1 MKLLN
6 SFGPN
11 PRMVRM
17 FLLEKNIT
25 LPFENVDII
34 AGESRKSPYLEKN
47 PVGQTPSLQ
56 LDDGRVIAETVV
68 ICEYLEE
75 QHPAPALIGTNALE
89 RAEARMALR
98 RMELNATEYLYNG
111 FRFGAGLEL
120 FKDRVR
126 CQPCTEAGLELFKDR
141 VRCLPDAAEGLNAKG
156 ADGLKLADSLLKG
169 QTFLCGNRLTIGD
182 LVLYCCV
189 DFCASAGFKVSPD
202 LTNLHAW
209 LERMNGRPSATASL
223 SSNWSEIGLRG

>member
-25 LPFENVDII
+25 LPFVNVDIL

-47 PVGQTPSLQ
+47 PVGQTPGLQ

-75 QHPAPALIGTNALE
+75 QHPTPALIGTNALE

-111 FRFGAGLEL
+111 FRFGAGLEM
-120 FKDRVR
+120 
-126 CQPCTEAGLELFKDR
+126 FKDR
-141 VRCLPDAAEGLNAKG
+141 VRCLPEAAEGLNAKG

-169 QTFLCGNRLTIGD
+169 KSFLCGNRLTIGD

-189 DFCASAGFKVSPD
+189 DFCASAGFKVSAD

-209 LERMNGRPSATASL
+209 LERINGRPSASASL
-223 SSNWSEIGLRG
+223 SPNWSEIGLRG

>member
-1 MKLLN
+1 MKLIN

-17 FLLEKNIT
+17 FMLEKNIS
-25 LPFENVDII
+25 LPFVNMDIL
-34 AGESRKSPYLEKN
+34 AGENRQSAYLQKN
-47 PVGQTPSLQ
+47 PAGQTPSLE
-56 LDDGRVIAETVV
+56 LDDGRFIAETVA

-75 QHPAPALIGTNALE
+75 LHPTPALIGATPVE

-98 RMELNATEYLYNG
+98 RVELNACEYLYNG
-111 FRFGAGLEL
+111 FRFGPGL
-120 FKDRVR
+120 
-126 CQPCTEAGLELFKDR
+126 GLFKDR

-182 LVLYCCV
+182 LVLYCCI

-209 LERMNGRPSATASL
+209 LERINGRPSAGASL
-223 SSNWSEIGLRG
+223 SPNWSEIGLRG

>member
-25 LPFENVDII
+25 LPFENVDIL

-75 QHPAPALIGTNALE
+75 QHPTPALIGTNALE

-126 CQPCTEAGLELFKDR
+126 C
-141 VRCLPDAAEGLNAKG
+141 LPEAAEGLNAKG

>member
-75 QHPAPALIGTNALE
+75 QHPTPALIGTNALE

-111 FRFGAGLEL
+111 FRFG
-120 FKDRVR
+120 
-126 CQPCTEAGLELFKDR
+126 AGLELFKDR

>member
-25 LPFENVDII
+25 LPFENVDIL

-75 QHPAPALIGTNALE
+75 QHPTPALIGTNALE

-111 FRFGAGLEL
+111 FRFG
-120 FKDRVR
+120 
-126 CQPCTEAGLELFKDR
+126 AGLELFKDR

-223 SSNWSEIGLRG
+223 SANWSEIGLRG

>member
-126 CQPCTEAGLELFKDR
+126 C
-141 VRCLPDAAEGLNAKG
+141 LPDAAEGLNAKG

-182 LVLYCCV
+182 RVLYCCV

>member
-1 MKLLN
+1 MKLIN

-17 FLLEKNIT
+17 FMLEKNIQ
-25 LPFENVDII
+25 LPFENLDIL
-34 AGESRKSPYLEKN
+34 AGENRKSAYMEKN
-47 PVGQTPSLQ
+47 PAGQTPSLE
-56 LDDGRVIAETVV
+56 LDDGRLIAETVA

-75 QHPAPALIGTNALE
+75 LHPTPALIGTSPVE

-98 RMELNATEYLYNG
+98 RIELNACEYLYNG

-126 CQPCTEAGLELFKDR
+126 C
-141 VRCLPDAAEGLNAKG
+141 LPDAAEGLQAKG
-156 ADGLKLADSLLKG
+156 ADGLKLADSLLMGKS
-169 QTFLCGNRLTIGD
+169 FLCGNRLTIGD

-209 LERMNGRPSATASL
+209 LERINGRPSATASL
-223 SSNWSEIGLRG
+223 SPNWSEIGLRG

>member
-17 FLLEKNIT
+17 FMLEKNIKM
-25 LPFENVDII
+25 PFEDLDIL
-34 AGESRKSPYLEKN
+34 AGENRKGAYLEKN
-47 PVGQTPSLQ
+47 PAGQTPSLE
-56 LDDGRVIAETVV
+56 LDDGRVISETVA

-75 QHPAPALIGTNALE
+75 LHPTPALIGSNALE

-98 RMELNATEYLYNG
+98 RVELNACEHLYNA
-111 FRFGAGLEL
+111 FRFGPGL
-120 FKDRVR
+120 
-126 CQPCTEAGLELFKDR
+126 ALFKDR
-141 VRCLPDAAEGLNAKG
+141 VRCLPEAAEGLQAKG
-156 ADGLKLADSLLKG
+156 TDGLQLADSLLKG
-169 QTFLCGNRLTIGD
+169 KSYLCGDRLTIGD

-189 DFCASAGFKVSPD
+189 DFCASTGLKVDPA
-202 LTNLHAW
+202 LKNLHAW

-223 SSNWSEIGLRG
+223 SPNWSAVGMRG

>member
-17 FLLEKNIT
+17 FMLEKNIK
-25 LPFENVDII
+25 LPFENLDIL
-34 AGESRKSPYLEKN
+34 AGENRQGGYLQKN
-47 PVGQTPSLQ
+47 PTGQTPSLE
-56 LDDGRVIAETVV
+56 LDDGTVIAETVA

-75 QHPAPALIGTNALE
+75 LHPTPALIGANPVE

-98 RMELNATEYLYNG
+98 RIELNACEYLYNG

-126 CQPCTEAGLELFKDR
+126 C
-141 VRCLPDAAEGLNAKG
+141 LPDAVEGLHAKG
-156 ADGLKLADSLLKG
+156 ADGLKMADALLKG
-169 QTFLCGNRLTIGD
+169 KPYLCGNRLTIGD

-209 LERMNGRPSATASL
+209 LEQINGRPSANASL
-223 SSNWSEIGLRG
+223 SSNWSELGMRG

>member
-1 MKLLN
+1 MKLIN

-17 FLLEKNIT
+17 FMLEKNIT
-25 LPFENVDII
+25 LPFDHVDILT
-34 AGESRKSPYLEKN
+34 GENRQSDYLQKN

-56 LDDGRVIAETVV
+56 LDDGHVIAETVA

-75 QHPAPALIGTNALE
+75 VHPASARVGFDSIFDDGHPTPSLIGTTAVE

-98 RMELNATEYLYNG
+98 RVELNACEYLYNA
-111 FRFGAGLEL
+111 FRFGAGL
-120 FKDRVR
+120 
-126 CQPCTEAGLELFKDR
+126 GLFKDR
-141 VRCLPDAAEGLNAKG
+141 VRCLPDAVKGLEAKG
-156 ADGLKLADSLLKG
+156 GDGLKLADSLLKG
-169 QTFLCGNRLTIGD
+169 KSYLCGDRLTIAD

-189 DFCASAGFKVSPD
+189 DFCASAGYQVDPN

-209 LERMNGRPSATASL
+209 LERMGSRPSAKASL
-223 SSNWSEIGLRG
+223 SSNWKELGMRG

>member
-25 LPFENVDII
+25 LPFENVDIL

-75 QHPAPALIGTNALE
+75 QHPTPALIGTNALE

-111 FRFGAGLEL
+111 FRFGPGL
-120 FKDRVR
+120 
-126 CQPCTEAGLELFKDR
+126 ALFKDR
-141 VRCLPDAAEGLNAKG
+141 VRCLPEAAEGLNAKG

-169 QTFLCGNRLTIGD
+169 HSFLCGNRLTIAD

-189 DFCASAGFKVSPD
+189 DFCASAGFKVDPG
-202 LTNLHAW
+202 LTNLLAW
-209 LERMNGRPSATASL
+209 LERMNARPSATASL

>member
-1 MKLLN
+1 MKLLD

-17 FLLEKNIT
+17 FMLEKNIS
-25 LPFENVDII
+25 LPSENFDIL
-34 AGESRKSPYLEKN
+34 AGENRKGAYLEKN

-75 QHPAPALIGTNALE
+75 LHPTPALFGTNALE

-98 RMELNATEYLYNG
+98 RVELNATEYLYNG
-111 FRFGAGLEL
+111 FRFGAGLAL
-120 FKDRVR
+120 F
-126 CQPCTEAGLELFKDR
+126 QDR
-141 VRCLPDAAEGLNAKG
+141 VRCLPDAVEGFQAKG
-156 ADGLKLADSLLKG
+156 ADGLQLADALLKG
-169 QTFLCGNRLTIGD
+169 QSFLCGNRLTIGD

-189 DFCASAGFKVSPD
+189 DFCASAGFKVDPA
-202 LTNLHAW
+202 LTNFHAW
-209 LERMNGRPSATASL
+209 LERISARPSAAASL
-223 SSNWSEIGLRG
+223 SANWSEIGLRG

>member
-25 LPFENVDII
+25 LPSENVDII

-75 QHPAPALIGTNALE
+75 QHPTPALIGTNALE

-111 FRFGAGLEL
+111 FRFG
-120 FKDRVR
+120 
-126 CQPCTEAGLELFKDR
+126 AGLELFKDR

>member
-25 LPFENVDII
+25 LPFVNVDIL

-126 CQPCTEAGLELFKDR
+126 C
-141 VRCLPDAAEGLNAKG
+141 LPDAAEGLNAKG

-189 DFCASAGFKVSPD
+189 DFCASAGFKVSAD
-202 LTNLHAW
+202 LTNLNAW
-209 LERMNGRPSATASL
+209 LERINGRPSASASL
-223 SSNWSEIGLRG
+223 SPNWSEIGLRG

>member
-17 FLLEKNIT
+17 FMLEKNIE
-25 LPFENVDII
+25 LPFENVDIL
-34 AGESRKSPYLEKN
+34 AGESRQNPYLGKN
-47 PVGQTPSLQ
+47 PVGQTPGLQ

-75 QHPAPALIGTNALE
+75 LHPTPALIGTNALE

-98 RMELNATEYLYNG
+98 RIELNATEYLYNG
-111 FRFGAGLEL
+111 FRFGAGL
-120 FKDRVR
+120 
-126 CQPCTEAGLELFKDR
+126 AMFKDR
-141 VRCLPDAAEGLNAKG
+141 VRCLPDAAEGMQAKG
-156 ADGLKLADSLLKG
+156 ADGLQLADALLKG
-169 QTFLCGNRLTIGD
+169 HSFLCGNRLTIGD

-209 LERMNGRPSATASL
+209 LERINGRPSASASL
-223 SSNWSEIGLRG
+223 TANWSEIGLRG

>member
-1 MKLLN
+1 MKLIN
-6 SFGPN
+6 SFDPN

-17 FLLEKNIT
+17 FMLEKNVS
-25 LPFENVDII
+25 LPFVNMDIL
-34 AGESRKSPYLEKN
+34 AGENRQSSYLQKN
-47 PVGQTPSLQ
+47 PAGQTPSLE
-56 LDDGRVIAETVV
+56 LDDGRLIAETVA

-75 QHPAPALIGTNALE
+75 LHPTPALIGATPVE

-98 RMELNATEYLYNG
+98 RIELNATEYLYNG
-111 FRFGAGLEL
+111 FRFG
-120 FKDRVR
+120 
-126 CQPCTEAGLELFKDR
+126 AGLELFKDR

-169 QTFLCGNRLTIGD
+169 NAFLCGNRLTIGD

-209 LERMNGRPSATASL
+209 LERVNGRPSASASL
-223 SSNWSEIGLRG
+223 SPNWSEIGLRG

>member
-25 LPFENVDII
+25 LPFENVDIL

-47 PVGQTPSLQ
+47 PVGQTPGLQ

-111 FRFGAGLEL
+111 FRFG
-120 FKDRVR
+120 
-126 CQPCTEAGLELFKDR
+126 AGLELFKDR

>member
-17 FLLEKNIT
+17 FMLEKNIE
-25 LPFENVDII
+25 LPFENVDIL

-75 QHPAPALIGTNALE
+75 QHPTPALFGTNAEE

-98 RMELNATEYLYNG
+98 RIELNATEYLYNG
-111 FRFGAGLEL
+111 FRFGVGL
-120 FKDRVR
+120 
-126 CQPCTEAGLELFKDR
+126 AMFKDR
-141 VRCLPDAAEGLNAKG
+141 VRCLPDAAEGMQAKG
-156 ADGLKLADSLLKG
+156 SDGLQLADTLLKG
-169 QTFLCGNRLTIGD
+169 KTFLCGNRLTIGD
-182 LVLYCCV
+182 LVLYCCI

-202 LTNLHAW
+202 LTHLHAW
-209 LERMNGRPSATASL
+209 LERVSGRPSATASL
-223 SSNWSEIGLRG
+223 SANWSEVGLRG

>member
-6 SFGPN
+6 TFGPN

-126 CQPCTEAGLELFKDR
+126 C
-141 VRCLPDAAEGLNAKG
+141 LPDAAEGLNAKG

>member
-25 LPFENVDII
+25 LPFENVDIL

-75 QHPAPALIGTNALE
+75 QHPTPALIGTNALE

-111 FRFGAGLEL
+111 FRFGAGL
-120 FKDRVR
+120 
-126 CQPCTEAGLELFKDR
+126 QLFKDR
-141 VRCLPDAAEGLNAKG
+141 VRCLPEAAEGLNAKG

>member
-25 LPFENVDII
+25 LPFENVDIL

-111 FRFGAGLEL
+111 FRFGAGL
-120 FKDRVR
+120 
-126 CQPCTEAGLELFKDR
+126 QLFKDR
-141 VRCLPDAAEGLNAKG
+141 VRCLPEAAEGLNAKG

>member
-126 CQPCTEAGLELFKDR
+126 C
-141 VRCLPDAAEGLNAKG
+141 LPDAAEGLNAKG

>member
-25 LPFENVDII
+25 LPFENVDIL

-75 QHPAPALIGTNALE
+75 QHPTPALIGTNALE

-111 FRFGAGLEL
+111 FRFGPGL
-120 FKDRVR
+120 
-126 CQPCTEAGLELFKDR
+126 ALFKDR
-141 VRCLPDAAEGLNAKG
+141 VRCLPEAAEGLNAKG

-169 QTFLCGNRLTIGD
+169 QTFLCGNRLTIAD

-189 DFCASAGFKVSPD
+189 DFCASAGFKVDPG

-209 LERMNGRPSATASL
+209 LERMNARPSASASL